1 MSRTKAENKAI
12 REKVQQLIQE
22 GWPAKQSQA
31 IAFRMFRANEL
42 STSIAD
48 VPRLSR
54 KENNQRK
61 ALNKNRIKGT
71 KAIQKAHEAYDRDKS
86 TEIKNVQISE
96 NLSITKDP
104 EAGWTGTRKYINP
117 ETLEESTETLPY
129 RNLTKK
135 EKDTAASKR
144 TEQRNKQ
151 FMDTDIYKEHHA
163 KYASKGSVYNP
174 ASRKIEYRAHSK
186 E

>member
-31 IAFRMFRANEL
+31 IAFRMFRDNEL

-71 KAIQKAHEAYDRDKS
+71 KAIQKAHEE
-86 TEIKNVQISE
+86 TM
-96 NLSITKDP
+96 
-104 EAGWTGTRKYINP
+104 TRMFMLRRIRKRR
-117 ETLEESTETLPY
+117 L
-129 RNLTKK
+129 KK
-135 EKDTAASKR
+135 K
-144 TEQRNKQ
+144 
-151 FMDTDIYKEHHA
+151 
-163 KYASKGSVYNP
+163 
-174 ASRKIEYRAHSK
+174 
-186 E
+186 